1 MSPPADAHPC
11 AVRSIRF
18 RYPPPEDSVRVPR
31 PSAFRTVAII
41 GVAAAVTAGLVG
53 PATAAPSKPV
63 DSRGGPAAIRP
74 VLRGIDLESAT
85 IPDLQRAMNRHKLT
99 SVQLTSFYLRRIAA
113 LNPKLHA
120 VIQTNPDAIRIAQA
134 SDKQRRHHGARSPL
148 EGIPVLLKDNVDTRD
163 REHTTAGSF
172 ALINSTPAR
181 DAFLVQR
188 LRAAG
193 AVVLGKANL
202 SEWANFRSTASS
214 SGWTAVGGQT
224 NNPYVLDRNPCGS
237 SSGSAVSVSA
247 DLSTVAIGTE
257 TDGSIVC
264 PSGQNGVVGIKPT
277 LGLVS
282 RSGVVPIS
290 AEQDTAGPMGKHVV
304 DAALTLEALRGV
316 DPSDPATAASAP
328 FLNVNYLAR
337 FSPDALRGKR
347 IGLWLAGTGVEN
359 VPAVAQIMTDTVAA
373 LTRLGATVV
382 PADQPFLAD
391 VGNQVGGPEF
401 DALLVEFKHDINAYL
416 AARPGQDPSTL
427 AGLIDFNN
435 RLADVE
441 LKFFGQEI
449 FEAAEATSGDLTDPA
464 YLQERHTATSL
475 AQQSIDGTIAQLHL
489 DAIVAP
495 TNGPAWVTRLPGGD
509 TFDQFV
515 SSSTPPAVSGYPAVT
530 VPAGFAGPFPIGV
543 SFLGGRF
550 QEATLLPLADAF
562 ERGTRERRVPTF
574 IPSIGDQ
581 PVGAAAAAATAVA
594 HGKAPRVPGRPPM
607 D

>member
-1 MSPPADAHPC
+1 M
-11 AVRSIRF
+11 
-18 RYPPPEDSVRVPR
+18 RVPR

-53 PATAAPSKPV
+53 PAMAAPAKPA

-85 IPDLQRAMNRHKLT
+85 IPDLQRAMDRHKLT

-113 LNPKLHA
+113 LNPRLHA
-120 VIQTNPDAIRIAQA
+120 VIMTNPDALRIARA
-134 SDKQRRHHGARSPL
+134 SDKQRRHAGARSPL
-148 EGIPVLLKDNVDTRD
+148 EGIPVLLKDNIDTRD

-181 DAFLVQR
+181 DAFLVKR

-214 SGWTAVGGQT
+214 SGWSAVGGQT

-237 SSGSAVSVSA
+237 SSGSAASVSA
-247 DLSTVAIGTE
+247 DLATVAIGTE

-304 DAALTLEALRGV
+304 DAALTLSVLRGV

-328 FLNVNYLAR
+328 FLHVNYLAR
-337 FSPDALRGKR
+337 FGPHALRGKR

-359 VPAVAQIMTDTVAA
+359 VPAVAQIMADTTAA

-382 PADQPFLAD
+382 PADLPFLD
-391 VGNQVGGPEF
+391 QIGEPEF
-401 DALLVEFKHDINAYL
+401 NALLVEFKHDINSYL
-416 AARPGQDPSTL
+416 AARPGQDPDTL
-427 AGLIDFNN
+427 AGLIAFNN

-464 YLQERHTATSL
+464 YLQQRQTATSL
-475 AQQSIDGTIAQLHL
+475 AKRSIDETMARLHL

-530 VPAGFAGPFPIGV
+530 VPAGFDGPFPIGV

-562 ERGTRERRVPTF
+562 ERGTHERRVPRF
-574 IPSIGDQ
+574 IPTIGDQ
-581 PVGAAAAAATAVA
+581 PVSAAATAA
-594 HGKAPRVPGRPPM
+594 ARGTSPARVPARPASM